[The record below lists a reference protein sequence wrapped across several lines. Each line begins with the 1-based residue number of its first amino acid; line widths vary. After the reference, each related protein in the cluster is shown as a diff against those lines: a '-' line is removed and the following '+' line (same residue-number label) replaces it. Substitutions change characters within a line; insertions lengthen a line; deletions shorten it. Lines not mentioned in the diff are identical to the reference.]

1 MASIISAG
9 TTSGTALNFSGD
21 TSGILQLAT
30 NGTTTALTI
39 DTSQNITTANKFAKA
54 SMPLGSV
61 LQVVNYQTG
70 AVMTGGAST
79 IAYSDAIPT
88 NTQGT
93 EFFTLAITPTSATS
107 KLVINF
113 STVLNHT
120 TSTAVLNT
128 CLFQD
133 SIAGAL
139 TVASGQNVNSGGF
152 MVVSG
157 SHYMTAGTTSSTTFK
172 IRCGSASGATV
183 TLNGVNG
190 TRFYGGTSN
199 SYITIME
206 IAA

>member
-1 MASIISAG
+1 MAALIPSANAAG
-9 TTSGTALNFSGD
+9 SGTM
-21 TSGILQLAT
+21 TLAGPST
-30 NGTTTALTI
+30 NSNRTINIPDVNGTF
-39 DTSQNITTANKFAKA
+39 ITTATA
-54 SMPLGSV
+54 GTI

-120 TSTAVLNT
+120 VSTAILNT

-133 SIAGAL
+133 SISGAL
-139 TVASGQNVNSGGF
+139 TVASSQNVNSGGL

-172 IRCGSASGATV
+172 IRCGSASSATV

-190 TRFYGGTSN
+190 SRFYGGTSN